1 MDPTPFVRACNL
13 TDVEKTGRGLGCT
26 VYRATSPTSGTVALR
41 IPRTTTVANVNDLNQ
56 DTRALLAQELAIYR
70 YLGTFTTAINS
81 SSPTAPSSSSSSSSS
96 FSRPVPVPEP
106 IALLDSAN
114 GQSAMLASFIEA
126 DDAPVPAAELGRIL
140 GQLHSLPPP
149 PAEVL
154 VPIAHEGCATALEVV
169 ASRLPRRYAELRRR
183 EPSLPALP
191 SAATLAEQLAP
202 LSRFPSRLLHMDFRV
217 ANLRA
222 QRGRVM
228 AVVDWENAMV
238 GPAAIDLLRVLE
250 IADPGGDFL
259 QAYGGGVPDL
269 QPGEDTVLRL
279 DAAVMLALVFLS
291 EAPDAELAK
300 VRVARVREL
309 VDQLEWTR
317 D

>member
-1 MDPTPFVRACNL
+1 
-13 TDVEKTGRGLGCT
+13 
-26 VYRATSPTSGTVALR
+26 
-41 IPRTTTVANVNDLNQ
+41 
-56 DTRALLAQELAIYR
+56 
-70 YLGTFTTAINS
+70 
-81 SSPTAPSSSSSSSSS
+81 
-96 FSRPVPVPEP
+96 
-106 IALLDSAN
+106 
-114 GQSAMLASFIEA
+114 
-126 DDAPVPAAELGRIL
+126 
-140 GQLHSLPPP
+140 
-149 PAEVL
+149 
-154 VPIAHEGCATALEVV
+154 
-169 ASRLPRRYAELRRR
+169 
-183 EPSLPALP
+183 
-191 SAATLAEQLAP
+191 
-202 LSRFPSRLLHMDFRV
+202 MDFRV